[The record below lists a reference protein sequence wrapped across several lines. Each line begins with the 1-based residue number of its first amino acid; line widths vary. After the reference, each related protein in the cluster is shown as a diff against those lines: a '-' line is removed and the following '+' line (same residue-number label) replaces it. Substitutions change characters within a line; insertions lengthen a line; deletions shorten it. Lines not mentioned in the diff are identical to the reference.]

1 MFRGPPR
8 ELAEGIATDMKV
20 QKGVGG
26 AEAAN
31 SSSLA
36 IPAVIMVLVLIL
48 GATIYLWRA
57 RYIRRRTAYILVPVL
72 SAAIVILGVWTY
84 LHPM

>member
-1 MFRGPPR
+1 
-8 ELAEGIATDMKV
+8 MKV
-20 QKGVGG
+20 PKGVGG

-31 SSSLA
+31 SNSLA
-36 IPAVIMVLVLIL
+36 IPAVVVVLVLIL

-57 RYIRRRTAYILVPVL
+57 RYIRRRTAYVLVPILLV
-72 SAAIVILGVWTY
+72 AIVVLCVWTY